1 MIKAWPT
8 SMHQFINWFWFL
20 GIRAKGHVVVA
31 SRIALQRRGVGV
43 NIPGVI
49 EVGVLIKS
57 SRDLEGAAGVDT
69 DVGSGDDNSC

>member
-1 MIKAWPT
+1 M
-8 SMHQFINWFWFL
+8 
-20 GIRAKGHVVVA
+20 VA